1 VRPGHDSDSLAK
13 AELARELNKQIR
25 AIGQALTEPANASEE
40 LTFFCECGCLAP
52 VRLTIASFDAAGAAL
67 AEGHSPLGPRS

>member
-1 VRPGHDSDSLAK
+1 VRSGHDSDALTK

-25 AIGQALTEPANASEE
+25 AIGQSLTEPTDVSEE

-52 VRLTIASFDAAGAAL
+52 VRLTLAAFDATDAAL
-67 AEGHSPLGPRS
+67 AEGHSPPGPPS